1 MQSAWRKPLV
11 LIPALLVLLAGVYL
25 AAGFWLAPR
34 LIRSAAQDYVTT
46 KLPGKMLTLGEIRV
60 NPLRLTLDIDKIA
73 IGDSKA
79 PAPMVAVGHVGIN
92 VSGASLWKMT
102 PRLDAVSIDAPL
114 VDAVLRKDGTLNL
127 SELVPPDDGKPTPA
141 VWIGRL
147 DVRNGTVNFSDQRRA
162 KPREKAL
169 TPITFELR
177 DFATHTDAGGN
188 YKLDAASK
196 DGEALHWAGTLS
208 MAPLASAG
216 TFSIGALKLTT
227 LYRFIDDLAPV
238 ALLGGNLD
246 MAGSY
251 KFAAAPK
258 TAGAPP
264 ANMFDARLDSLAVA
278 DLALRS
284 KDGDDITIKTLRLA
298 PTQLSLGSDNAIIGA
313 LDLGGVSARRATGES
328 VGLDT
333 VTLAGSSYNLS
344 TQVAEIGALSV
355 KGIAVK
361 GRGKAA
367 EAVALRSIA
376 LDASQIDAK
385 TRMARIGALTVAGLK
400 TQALVAADN
409 SVSIPGLYPM
419 KLPKPAPA
427 ADAPAWHYS
436 LAGFNL
442 EDAAVKLTLAHVTPA
457 KVLDIAPVKLNIG
470 TITDKRD
477 APLPVSFSATINRSA
492 TVSAVG
498 RVDPQT
504 GGAAMALDMA
514 KLSIADFVA
523 FAPTPPGVIV
533 KSGLLSVHGK
543 ARITPAAKTPRI
555 DFAGSANVTDLKL
568 LERATGTDLLAW
580 QRLDVAGIRYTGD
593 RLAIATITLDRPV
606 SNIAIT
612 RNAELNIAKV
622 NETGTP
628 TPAPLPISG
637 SKQAIGDVRVKAV
650 MSNTLASAGSAMP
663 IHIGQV
669 VFRGGTIGFSDYSIE
684 PNFRASIQ
692 GFSGTITDL
701 STAPGAQ
708 ASFNLKGYVIDRFSP
723 VTITGRANPFA
734 YDANTDI
741 TASFRNIELPVFNPY
756 SGEYAGYNIS
766 KGKLS
771 TEVHYKIN
779 ARQLDA
785 QHHIVIDQLEW
796 GAATDSKQKVSM
808 PVRLA
813 TSLLKDKNG
822 VIDLDLP
829 VNGSLDDPK
838 FNVWPV
844 VWKVVGNVLTK
855 IISAPFTML
864 GSLFSSDE
872 TPQFVVFDA
881 GSATLAP
888 DASASLAK
896 LAKGLA
902 GKPDVNL
909 DIPAGPGIR
918 EDAEAMTTA
927 AIDAAVAGAGKKPA
941 DTATLDMGEKRDRL
955 AKIYK
960 ARFGRKP
967 DYPKDLPT
975 ANLISGKEVKLAAAT
990 AQVGWLE
997 TALRPKFA
1005 PSDAQ
1010 LAALGQARADAVK
1023 QALLADAAIDPARV
1037 FVATGKSV
1045 TAKGDAVQME
1055 LAVK

>member
-1 MQSAWRKPLV
+1 MRVVLRNPFV
-11 LIPALLVLLAGVYL
+11 LIPLILALLFGAYV

-34 LIRSAAQDYVTT
+34 LIRSAAQDYVS
-46 KLPGKMLTLGEIRV
+46 KNLPGKDLALGDIRF

-79 PAPMVAVGHVGIN
+79 PAPMVAVGHVGVN
-92 VSGASLWKMT
+92 VSSSSIWKMT

-114 VDAVLRKDGTLNL
+114 VNAVLRKDGTLNL

-147 DVRNGTVNFSDQRRA
+147 EVRDGTANFSDQRRA
-162 KPREKAL
+162 GSREKTL

-177 DFATHTDAGGN
+177 DFATYMDAGGN
-188 YKLDAASK
+188 YQLDAASK
-196 DGEALHWAGTLS
+196 DGEAFHWAGTVS

-216 TFSIGALKLTT
+216 KFSIDALKLTS

-238 ALLGGNLD
+238 ALLGGSLD

-258 TAGAPP
+258 TAVTPP
-264 ANMFDARLDSLAVA
+264 ANMFEANLESLAVA
-278 DLALRS
+278 DLALRT
-284 KDGDDITIKTLRLA
+284 KDGDDVTVKTLKLA
-298 PTQLSLGSDNAIIGA
+298 PTQLSLGSDNAAIGA
-313 LDLGGVSARRATGES
+313 LDIGGISARRVTGES
-328 VGLDT
+328 VAIDS
-333 VTLAGSSYNLS
+333 VALAGSSYKLS
-344 TQVAEIGALSV
+344 AQVADIGALSV

-361 GRGKAA
+361 GRGKAP

-376 LDASQIDAK
+376 LDASRIDAK
-385 TRMARIGALTVAGLK
+385 AQMARIGAVTVAGLK
-400 TQALVAADN
+400 AQALVAADN

-419 KLPKPAPA
+419 KLPKSAPA

-442 EDAAVKLTLAHVTPA
+442 EDAAVKLTLARVTPA

-492 TVSAVG
+492 TISAVG

-514 KLSIADFVA
+514 KLPIADFVA

-533 KSGLLSVHGK
+533 KSGLLGVKGK
-543 ARITPAAKTPRI
+543 ARITPNAKTPRI
-555 DFAGSANVTDLKL
+555 DFAGNASVIDLKL
-568 LERATGTDLLAW
+568 LEREAGTDLLAW
-580 QRLDVAGIRYTGD
+580 QRLDVTGIQYAGD
-593 RLAIATITLDRPV
+593 RLAIATITLDKPV

-622 NETGTP
+622 NQTGP

-650 MSNTLASAGSAMP
+650 MSNTLASAGAAMP

-669 VFRGGTIGFSDYSIE
+669 VFKNGTIGFSDYSIE

-701 STAPGAQ
+701 STTPGAQ
-708 ASFNLKGYVIDRFSP
+708 AKFNLKGYVIDRFSP

-741 TASFRNIELPVFNPY
+741 TASFKNIELPVFNPY
-756 SGEYAGYNIS
+756 SGQYAGYNIS

-771 TEVHYKIN
+771 TDFHYKIS

-785 QHHIVIDQLEW
+785 QHHVVIDQLEW
-796 GAATDSKQKVSM
+796 GAATDSKQKVSL

-829 VNGSLDDPK
+829 VTGSLDDPK

-855 IISAPFTML
+855 IITAPFRML
-864 GSLFSSDE
+864 GDLFSSDE
-872 TPQFVVFDA
+872 QPQFVVFDA
-881 GSATLAP
+881 GSAALAP

-902 GKPDVNL
+902 DKPDVNL

-927 AIDAAVAGAGKKPA
+927 AIEAAVAGASKKPA
-941 DTATLDMGEKRDRL
+941 DYATLDMGEKRDRL

-960 ARFGRKP
+960 TKFGKKP

-975 ANLISGKEVKLAAAT
+975 ANLISGKEAKLAAAT
-990 AQVGWLE
+990 AQVDWLE
-997 TALRPKFA
+997 TAVRPKFA
-1005 PSDAQ
+1005 PTDSQ

-1045 TAKGDAVQME
+1045 TAKGDDVQME